1 MLQWFDGWHLTEP
14 TKREELQIEGLQ
26 ETIPF
31 IHELIR
37 AEAAI
42 VGGTGNVVL
51 GGLSQGCAAG
61 LLSVMLW
68 EGGPLGAFVG
78 MCGWLPY
85 RHHMQDLMAASD
97 DVEDGFD
104 IFESPSEATQSGEL
118 HDDLAAGMM
127 LLRDELELP
136 AVLPISA
143 ALAAVRQTPVFL
155 GHGQEDDK
163 VPIHL
168 GREASTYCGSVGID
182 VAFKEYEG
190 LGHWYS
196 ASMLSEMVKFLKDK
210 LRA

>member
-14 TKREELQIEGLQ
+14 TKREELQIVGLQ

-42 VGGTGNVVL
+42 VGGAGNVVL

-85 RHHMQDLMAASD
+85 RHHMQDLGA
-97 DVEDGFD
+97 
-104 IFESPSEATQSGEL
+104 
-118 HDDLAAGMM
+118 AAGGGGGGGGGGGA
-127 LLRDELELP
+127 P
-136 AVLPISA
+136 GGA
-143 ALAAVRQTPVFL
+143 AQA
-155 GHGQEDDK
+155 G
-163 VPIHL
+163 
-168 GREASTYCGSVGID
+168 
-182 VAFKEYEG
+182 
-190 LGHWYS
+190 
-196 ASMLSEMVKFLKDK
+196 
-210 LRA
+210 